1 MNNVKFILDDVQP
14 ADLEIP
20 YIEEANSDNSQYH
33 RAFETSTVVSTQSEI
48 SIEIAKLGG
57 LPYAFLPG
65 CAGKRYGY
73 DIRFMLGGSPGIIRV
88 VGLPI
93 KFKATDK
100 KINQVRVQ
108 ALKIVR
114 DWLRAMVTSQI
125 FSPGHNPLVPYLLW
139 DGGRDPE
146 NEVTIGQYIMEEKG
160 LPMLNTGGE

>member
-1 MNNVKFILDDVQP
+1 MVNFEFVLDDIQA

-20 YIEEANSDNSQYH
+20 YIEDANSKNSQYH
-33 RAFETSTVVSTQSEI
+33 LAHDTSTVASTQSEI

-57 LPYAFLPG
+57 LPYGFLPG

-73 DIRFMLGGSPGIIRV
+73 DIRFMLSGSPGIIRV

-93 KFKATDK
+93 KFKATDR

-125 FSPGHNPLVPYLLW
+125 FSPGHNPLLPYLLA

-146 NEVTIGQYIMEEKG
+146 NPITIGQYIMQEKG
-160 LPMLNTGGE
+160 MPMLNDGGG